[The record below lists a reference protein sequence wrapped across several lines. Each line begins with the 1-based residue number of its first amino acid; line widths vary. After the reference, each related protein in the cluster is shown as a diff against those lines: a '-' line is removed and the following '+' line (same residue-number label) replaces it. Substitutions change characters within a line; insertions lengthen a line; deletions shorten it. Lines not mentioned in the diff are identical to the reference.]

1 MKMKFY
7 LAMAAAAFLMTNC
20 SQDEN
25 LIQTKGSTNTLTAA
39 IEGAT
44 RSSVTDG
51 GVFSWNE
58 NDAIAVGN
66 QNGGFTKFVCGTEG
80 SFSAETSIVPTSYAI
95 YPYNEAYTSLP
106 EGLPTITLA
115 SNYEYGSTNAPMLA
129 TITEGAT
136 SLTFNHLAGLMRFKV
151 KNVPTGATTFTLTA
165 DKGITGEFTPTTTN
179 GETSISALT
188 AGNDNQSVSIT
199 FNEAE
204 EVMDFYIPMPV
215 GEYESLTVSITG
227 SNLSGYTLTSTQGVT
242 NTITRGKLLL
252 MPTLVCDDNGGLTK
266 EEGSIV
272 SLSANEEVS
281 LEVNNGD
288 EVVVDVQDNAEAT
301 LNLTAPDGTTDG
313 TLIISDDSEDN
324 TESSETSNGTLNVKA
339 GNVST
344 LIINAPTLTVNL
356 TSGTYDKVEAL
367 TATNTLIIGEEV
379 TIGELV
385 IKGGNVK
392 LKGDLALTTPLV
404 IDVETT
410 IDLNGYTIK
419 PSGTSM
425 TKTLSTADALILI
438 RRGGNL
444 TITDSSTSGNGRIDT
459 GNNESIMGAIKMTDG
474 HDTGDNTATLTI
486 NGGTIKGYYYGIMG
500 NGNRNGTAIT
510 IGGGTIEAGYCAND
524 NTGIFHPQAGT
535 LTISGGS
542 ITGYMSA
549 VEMRSGT
556 MTISDGTFE
565 STGSPA
571 DAAANGNG
579 NTIKGAAIAVS
590 QHTTNQELKVTVNGG
605 TFKGVYALYEEDKQ
619 DENVSGI
626 SMSVTGGTFN
636 GSIFTENCPQAITG
650 GTFSDPS
657 ACYYLG
663 TNANVTVNMEEDYE
677 GAGFKTTNGQTIAL
691 TIASGKTYT
700 VTAPL
705 VGSAGTQNLGFQFL
719 QGSTVTISGGTITS
733 ADAKMLI
740 NNYADL
746 TLKGVT
752 LAPSVPA
759 TMNGQT
765 YYVLSN
771 NCGTVN
777 IEGGT
782 TITAPTSSDTNNCP
796 TVYAFDVCKYASYP
810 NVTVNVKDA
819 TITGN
824 VEYTGAGIDQKLN
837 ISDGTITG
845 DIIVANAYQ
854 SGALAG
860 GIVITGG
867 TQSSENWTMYT
878 VTDPNDLIG
887 TWGEYLDGEVTLNS
901 RTVIKEEGT
910 YDQYFY
916 KNESV
921 NSSLIDE
928 KWSLTGK
935 ILKMERVSDN
945 NDHEYYY
952 IKSITDTE
960 MTLCTVAVN
969 DGNYTIYPDEVKIYT
984 RITE

>member
-272 SLSANEEVS
+272 SLNANEEVS

-288 EVVVDVQDNAEAT
+288 EVVVDVQDNAEAI

-313 TLIISDDSEDN
+313 TLTISDGSAEG
-324 TESSETSNGTLNVKA
+324 TGSATSTGTLNVKA
-339 GNVST
+339 DNVST

-356 TSGTYDKVEAL
+356 ASGTYDKVEAL

-474 HDTGDNTATLTI
+474 QDTGDNTATLTI

-524 NTGIFHPQAGT
+524 NTGIFHPQVGT

-556 MTISDGTFE
+556 LTISDGTFE

-579 NTIKGAAIAVS
+579 NTIKGAAIAIS

-626 SMSVTGGTFN
+626 SMSVTGGIFN

-752 LAPSVPA
+752 LAPDIPN

-782 TITAPTSSDTNNCP
+782 TITAPTSSDTSNCP

-837 ISDGTITG
+837 ISGGTITG
-845 DIIVANAYQ
+845 NLVVADAYKT
-854 SGALAG
+854 GALAG
-860 GIVITGG
+860 GVSITAG
-867 TQSSENWTMYT
+867 TQTGDNWSTYEAIDSAKIVGKWTDNIHRTYT
-878 VTDPNDLIG
+878 FDADG
-887 TWGEYLDGEVTLNS
+887 TFDSPEYDGVEFL
-901 RTVIKEEGT
+901 
-910 YDQYFY
+910 
-916 KNESV
+916 
-921 NSSLIDE
+921 DE
-928 KWSLTGK
+928 KWYLLGR
-935 ILKMERVSDN
+935 ILILEQTADE
-945 NDHEYYY
+945 DDPEGCY
-952 IKSITDTE
+952 ITSITDTE
-960 MTLCTVAVN
+960 IKGYPIYYIEGVCTISFE
-969 DGNYTIYPDEVKIYT
+969 DGESTYLT